1 MIELTEKLLTTEA
14 ESLAKDLVGAPK
26 KVTDTQVRKFYND
39 FLQLQKR
46 AHSIGEDKFEKM
58 VLPLVKLGKAKIA
71 YSIGNNSGLPQ
82 IFMTRMAP
90 YIDKIQTMKD
100 FDNFI
105 LFYQAVIGY
114 MKYATYEKDQQKE
127 ANGASYGTSKPTGGS
142 LYGYGGNKVHVL
154 GKGY

>member
-14 ESLAKDLVGAPK
+14 ESLAKDLVGA
-26 KVTDTQVRKFYND
+26 KVTYTQVRKFYND

-71 YSIGNNSGLPQ
+71 YSIGNKSGLPQ
-82 IFMTRMAP
+82 IFMTRMAL
-90 YIDKIQTMKD
+90 YIDKIQTMND

-114 MKYATYEKDQQKE
+114 MKYEDQQKK

-154 GKGY
+154 GKRY